1 MTRDTC
7 LEVVSVGNSVSQRWV
22 LLWICS
28 ALRAFPDFPGLSLCG
43 TVGEASTS
51 WCLGHGRHALP
62 FWRQDLSLLLPALS
76 RHGSNSMAR
85 GHGRCEKGRRN
96 RASDTFSAV
105 SNLIHS
111 ISRFINVCVFSLPN
125 LTASWKIK
133 GLLDQQIINQSNNQ
147 TCK

>member
-1 MTRDTC
+1 MLRSC
-7 LEVVSVGNSVSQRWV
+7 VCWKFSEPEVGFVVN
-22 LLWICS
+22 LLSTQGIP
-28 ALRAFPDFPGLSLCG
+28 RLSLCG

-111 ISRFINVCVFSLPN
+111 ISRFINVCMFSLTN
-125 LTASWKIK
+125 LTAS
-133 GLLDQQIINQSNNQ
+133 
-147 TCK
+147 